1 MSQWRHFTLEAT
13 GGMLCWSGM
22 KYQSPTFNTEN
33 TFGTDGQHP
42 IVFVFYDKSVIRL
55 SNIIDFPPLTPTLVP
70 GASSAPPPAISKSRQ
85 QDTRILRLTCKTAGE
100 TSRQLTIHVICND
113 RFICRVWRRSVHIY
127 RGYFSFFTPVS
138 LVLPHKMAF
147 LTFSNLR
154 ARR

>member
-1 MSQWRHFTLEAT
+1 
-13 GGMLCWSGM
+13 M
-22 KYQSPTFNTEN
+22 KHQSPTFNTEN
-33 TFGTDGQHP
+33 TLGTDGQHP
-42 IVFVFYDKSVIRL
+42 IVFLFYDKSAIRL
-55 SNIIDFPPLTPTLVP
+55 TNIIDSPSNLTRAFV

-85 QDTRILRLTCKTAGE
+85 QDSRILRLTCKTAGE

-113 RFICRVWRRSVHIY
+113 RFIMSVWRRSVHIY
-127 RGYFSFFTPVS
+127 RGYFSFSTPVS